1 MNKVK
6 INVWQIGMIIC
17 IGVFLTVL
25 SNIAWADGHLQIKEK
40 EQKLVLKGKISEA
53 LGEYDAHLKGAVEYL
68 VCGPNGKEYESIIV
82 VDATAKEIY
91 DALEK
96 LGVAVGTPPSYDEEK
111 EEPIPATGTE
121 FLIYAEWKIQS
132 PDFKDADF
140 KDKEYLVKR
149 VRAEDL
155 IFNVKTQK
163 PMSRVA
169 WIYSGSRVVADLDS
183 DDEDATIPQAFMS
196 NDLVALKRFDASA
209 LFQNPLLEAEEE
221 NIYKKNDALLPKLGT
236 PVMLTIEVNRKMQLF
251 VLISGKVQ
259 GVGFR
264 NFTQMNAKQLG
275 INGYAKNLPN
285 GKVEV
290 VAEADKARLDAL
302 VALIEK
308 GPRFARV
315 DSLKVDERPFTGE
328 YKTFG
333 IRY

>member
-1 MNKVK
+1 MQKVK
-6 INVWQIGMIIC
+6 TCAWQVKIVVY
-17 IGVFLTVL
+17 IGVCLIALL
-25 SNIAWADGHLQIKEK
+25 SIAWADEHLQIKEK
-40 EQKLVLKGKISEA
+40 EQKLVLKGNISEA
-53 LGEYDAHLKGAVEYL
+53 LGEYDEHLKGAVEYL
-68 VCGPNGKEYESIIV
+68 VCGHNGKEYESIVV

-96 LGVAVGTPPSYDEEK
+96 LGVEVGTPPGYDEEK
-111 EEPIPATGTE
+111 DEPIPAKGTE
-121 FLIYAEWKIQS
+121 FLIYVEWK
-132 PDFKDADF
+132 DG
-140 KDKEYLVKR
+140 DKAKK
-149 VRAEDL
+149 VRAEEL
-155 IFNVKTQK
+155 IYNIKTQK
-163 PMSRVA
+163 PMQQVA

-183 DDEDATIPQAFMS
+183 DDEDAMIPQAFMS

-209 LFQNPLLEAEEE
+209 LFQNPLPESEEE
-221 NIYKKNDALLPKLGT
+221 NIYKKNDALMPKLGT

-290 VAEADKARLDAL
+290 VAEGDKAQLDAL
-302 VALIEK
+302 VAFLKK

-315 DSLKVDERPFTGE
+315 DSLDVDERSFTGE

>member
-1 MNKVK
+1 MKEVK
-6 INVWQIGMIIC
+6 TCAWQVKTVIY
-17 IGVFLTVL
+17 IGVCLIAL
-25 SNIAWADGHLQIKEK
+25 SSIAWADGHLQIKEK

-53 LGEYDAHLKGAVEYL
+53 LGEYDSHLKGAVEYL

-82 VDATAKEIY
+82 VEATGKEIY

-96 LGVAVGTPPSYDEEK
+96 LGVAVGTPPGYDEEK
-111 EEPIPATGTE
+111 DEPIPATGTE
-121 FLIYAEWKIQS
+121 FLIYAEWKIG
-132 PDFKDADF
+132 DEED
-140 KDKEYLVKR
+140 LVKQ

-169 WIYSGSRVVADLDS
+169 WIYSGSRIVADLDS
-183 DDEDATIPQAFMS
+183 DDEDAMIPQAFMS

-236 PVMLTIEVNRKMQLF
+236 PVTLTIEVNRKMQLF

-264 NFTQMNAKQLG
+264 NFTQRNAKQLG

-302 VALIEK
+302 VALLKK

-315 DSLKVDERPFTGE
+315 DSLEVDERPFTGE
-328 YKTFG
+328 YKSFG

>member
-1 MNKVK
+1 MKKVK
-6 INVWQIGMIIC
+6 IKVWQIAIIC
-17 IGVFLTVL
+17 IGVFLITL
-25 SNIAWADGHLQIKEK
+25 SNIGWVDGHLEIKEK

-68 VCGPNGKEYESIIV
+68 VCGHNGKEYESIV
-82 VDATAKEIY
+82 VVNATAKEIY
-91 DALEK
+91 EALEK
-96 LGVAVGTPPSYDEEK
+96 LGVAVGTPPGYDEEK
-111 EEPIPATGTE
+111 DEPTPPTGTE
-121 FLIYAEWKIQS
+121 FIISVEWK
-132 PDFKDADF
+132 DG
-140 KDKEYLVKR
+140 DKTKK
-149 VRAEDL
+149 VRAEEL
-155 IFNVKTQK
+155 VFNVKTKKTMRQ
-163 PMSRVA
+163 VA

-183 DDEDATIPQAFMS
+183 DDEDAMIPQAFMS
-196 NDLVALKRFDASA
+196 NDLVALRRFDASA
-209 LFQNPLLEAEEE
+209 LFQNPLPESEEE
-221 NIYKKNDALLPKLGT
+221 NIYKKNDALMPKLGT
-236 PVMLTIEVNRKMQLF
+236 PVMLTIEVNRKIQLF

-290 VAEADKARLDAL
+290 VAEGDKSQLDAL
-302 VALIEK
+302 VALLKK

-315 DSLKVDERPFTGE
+315 DSLDADERPFTGE

>member
-1 MNKVK
+1 MKEVK
-6 INVWQIGMIIC
+6 TCAWQVKTVIY
-17 IGVFLTVL
+17 IGVCLIAL
-25 SNIAWADGHLQIKEK
+25 SSIAWADGHLQIKEK

-53 LGEYDAHLKGAVEYL
+53 LGEYDSHLKGAVEYL

-96 LGVAVGTPPSYDEEK
+96 LGVAVGTPPGYDEEK
-111 EEPIPATGTE
+111 DEPIPATGTE
-121 FLIYAEWKIQS
+121 FLIYAEWKIG
-132 PDFKDADF
+132 DEED
-140 KDKEYLVKR
+140 LVKR

-183 DDEDATIPQAFMS
+183 DDEDAMIPQAFMS

-236 PVMLTIEVNRKMQLF
+236 PVTLTIEVNRKMQLF

-264 NFTQMNAKQLG
+264 NFTQRNAKQLG

-302 VALIEK
+302 VALLKK

-315 DSLKVDERPFTGE
+315 DSLEVDERPFTGE
-328 YKTFG
+328 YKSFG

>member
-1 MNKVK
+1 MQKVK
-6 INVWQIGMIIC
+6 TCAWQVKTVVY
-17 IGVFLTVL
+17 IGVCFIAL
-25 SNIAWADGHLQIKEK
+25 SSIAWADGHLQIKEK
-40 EQKLVLKGKISEA
+40 AQKLVLKGKISEA
-53 LGEYDAHLKGAVEYL
+53 LGEYDEHLKGAVEYL
-68 VCGPNGKEYESIIV
+68 VCGHNGKEYESIVV

-91 DALEK
+91 EALEK
-96 LGVAVGTPPSYDEEK
+96 LSVEVGTPPGYDEEK
-111 EEPIPATGTE
+111 DEPTPPKGTE
-121 FLIYAEWKIQS
+121 FLIYVEWK
-132 PDFKDADF
+132 DG
-140 KDKEYLVKR
+140 DKTKK
-149 VRAEDL
+149 VRAEEL
-155 IFNVKTQK
+155 IYNIKTKK
-163 PMSRVA
+163 PMQQVA

-183 DDEDATIPQAFMS
+183 DDEDAMIPQAFMS

-209 LFQNPLLEAEEE
+209 LFQNPLPESEEE
-221 NIYKKNDALLPKLGT
+221 NIYKKNDALMPKLGT

-290 VAEADKARLDAL
+290 VAEGDKAQLDAL
-302 VALIEK
+302 VAFLKK

-315 DSLKVDERPFTGE
+315 DSLDVDERSFTGE

>member
-1 MNKVK
+1 MNTVKTYVWQVK
-6 INVWQIGMIIC
+6 IIVYIGIYLVM
-17 IGVFLTVL
+17 L

-68 VCGPNGKEYESIIV
+68 VCGHNGKEYESIVV

-91 DALEK
+91 EALEK
-96 LGVAVGTPPSYDEEK
+96 LGVAVGTPPGYDEEK
-111 EEPIPATGTE
+111 DEPTPPKGTE
-121 FLIYAEWKIQS
+121 FLFFVEWK
-132 PDFKDADF
+132 DGDTAK
-140 KDKEYLVKR
+140 K

-183 DDEDATIPQAFMS
+183 DDEDAMIPQAFMS
-196 NDLVALKRFDASA
+196 NDIVALKRFDASA
-209 LFQNPLLEAEEE
+209 LFQNPLPESEEE
-221 NIYKKNDALLPKLGT
+221 NIYKKNDALMPKLGT
-236 PVMLTIEVNRKMQLF
+236 PVMLTIEVNRKIQLF

-264 NFTQMNAKQLG
+264 NFTQMNAKQLS

-290 VAEADKARLDAL
+290 VAEGDKAQLDAL
-302 VALIEK
+302 VALLKK

-315 DSLKVDERPFTGE
+315 DSLDVDERSFTGE

>member
-1 MNKVK
+1 MQKVK
-6 INVWQIGMIIC
+6 TCAWQVKTVVY
-17 IGVFLTVL
+17 IGVCFIAL
-25 SNIAWADGHLQIKEK
+25 SSIAWADGHLEIKEK

-53 LGEYDAHLKGAVEYL
+53 LGEYDEHLKGAVEYL
-68 VCGPNGKEYESIIV
+68 ICGHNGKEYESIVV

-91 DALEK
+91 EALEK
-96 LGVAVGTPPSYDEEK
+96 LGVEVGTPPGYDEEK
-111 EEPIPATGTE
+111 DEPTPPKGTE
-121 FLIYAEWKIQS
+121 FLIYVEWK
-132 PDFKDADF
+132 DGDNAK
-140 KDKEYLVKR
+140 K
-149 VRAEDL
+149 VRAEEL
-155 IFNVKTQK
+155 IYNIKTQK
-163 PMSRVA
+163 PMQQVA

-183 DDEDATIPQAFMS
+183 DDEDAMIPQAFMS

-209 LFQNPLLEAEEE
+209 LFQNPLVESEEE
-221 NIYKKNDALLPKLGT
+221 NIYKKNDALMPKLGT

-290 VAEADKARLDAL
+290 VAEGDKAQLDAL
-302 VALIEK
+302 VALLKK

-315 DSLKVDERPFTGE
+315 DSLDVDERSFTGE

>member
-1 MNKVK
+1 MKKVK
-6 INVWQIGMIIC
+6 IKVWQIGTIIC
-17 IGVFLTVL
+17 IGVFLITL
-25 SNIAWADGHLQIKEK
+25 SNIGWADGHLQIKEK

-68 VCGPNGKEYESIIV
+68 VCGHNGKEYESIV
-82 VDATAKEIY
+82 VVNATAKEIY
-91 DALEK
+91 EALEK
-96 LGVAVGTPPSYDEEK
+96 LGVAVGTPPGYDEEK
-111 EEPIPATGTE
+111 DEPTPPTGTE
-121 FLIYAEWKIQS
+121 FIISVEWK
-132 PDFKDADF
+132 DG
-140 KDKEYLVKR
+140 DKTKK
-149 VRAEDL
+149 VRAEEL
-155 IFNVKTQK
+155 VFNVKTKKTMRQ
-163 PMSRVA
+163 VA

-183 DDEDATIPQAFMS
+183 DDEDAMIPQAFMS
-196 NDLVALKRFDASA
+196 NDLVALRRFDASA
-209 LFQNPLLEAEEE
+209 LFQNPLPESEEE
-221 NIYKKNDALLPKLGT
+221 NIYKKNDALMPKLGT
-236 PVMLTIEVNRKMQLF
+236 PVMLTIEVNRKIQLF

-290 VAEADKARLDAL
+290 VAEGDKSQLDAL
-302 VALIEK
+302 VALLKK

-315 DSLKVDERPFTGE
+315 DSLDADERPFTGE